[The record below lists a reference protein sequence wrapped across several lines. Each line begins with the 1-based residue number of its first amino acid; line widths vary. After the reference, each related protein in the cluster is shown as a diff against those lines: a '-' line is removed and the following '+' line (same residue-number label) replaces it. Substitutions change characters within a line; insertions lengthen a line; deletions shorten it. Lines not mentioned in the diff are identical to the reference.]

1 MSIWRKAL
9 YSREPHFGSQAVA
22 GELIE
27 LHPHALLEASLG
39 HHEGDM
45 GFKGEVAAEGM
56 DAA

>member
-1 MSIWRKAL
+1 M